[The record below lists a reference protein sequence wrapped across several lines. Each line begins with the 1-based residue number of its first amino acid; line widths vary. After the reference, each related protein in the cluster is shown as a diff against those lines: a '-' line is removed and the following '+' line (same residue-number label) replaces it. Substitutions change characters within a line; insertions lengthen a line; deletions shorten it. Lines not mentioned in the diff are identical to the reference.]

1 MVKATACESG
11 SLNFYRM
18 FESVEECCPELNNVV
33 DCCSIEFS
41 LIVTIR
47 ERNALAYVPDKIR
60 QSITFLLRGSYPSKC
75 LTKW

>member
-18 FESVEECCPELNNVV
+18 FESGEECCPELNSVV
-33 DCCSIEFS
+33 NCCSIEFS
-41 LIVTIR
+41 LIDSIR
-47 ERNALAYVPDKIR
+47 ERNALTYVPDKIR
-60 QSITFLLRGSYPSKC
+60 QSITFLLQGSYPSKC

>member
-18 FESVEECCPELNNVV
+18 FESVEECCPELNSVV
-33 DCCSIEFS
+33 NCCSIEFS

-60 QSITFLLRGSYPSKC
+60 QSITFLLRGSYPSKG
-75 LTKW
+75 LAT

>member
-18 FESVEECCPELNNVV
+18 FESVVECCPELNNVV

-47 ERNALAYVPDKIR
+47 ERNARAYVPDKDV

>member
-18 FESVEECCPELNNVV
+18 FESVEECCPELNSVV

-41 LIVTIR
+41 LIDSIR

-60 QSITFLLRGSYPSKC
+60 QSNTFLLWGSYPFKC

>member
-18 FESVEECCPELNNVV
+18 FENVEECCPELNSVI

-41 LIVTIR
+41 LIDSIR
-47 ERNALAYVPDKIR
+47 ERNARTYVPDKDV
-60 QSITFLLRGSYPSKC
+60 QSIALLLRGSYPSKC
-75 LTKW
+75 LTT

>member
-18 FESVEECCPELNNVV
+18 FESVEECYPELNSVV
-33 DCCSIEFS
+33 DCCSIGFS
-41 LIVTIR
+41 LIDSIR

-60 QSITFLLRGSYPSKC
+60 QSITLLLRGSYPSKC
-75 LTKW
+75 LTK

>member
-33 DCCSIEFS
+33 ACCSIEFS
-41 LIVTIR
+41 LIDTIR
-47 ERNALAYVPDKIR
+47 ERNARAYVSDKDV
-60 QSITFLLRGSYPSKC
+60 QSIALLLRGSYPSKC
-75 LTKW
+75 LTT

>member
-1 MVKATACESG
+1 MVKAAACESG

-18 FESVEECCPELNNVV
+18 FESVEECCPELNSVV

-41 LIVTIR
+41 LIDSIR
-47 ERNALAYVPDKIR
+47 ERNARAYVSDKIR

-75 LTKW
+75 LTK

>member
-18 FESVEECCPELNNVV
+18 FDNVEECCPELNNVV

-41 LIVTIR
+41 LIDIIR
-47 ERNALAYVPDKIR
+47 ERNALAHVSDKVV
-60 QSITFLLRGSYPSKC
+60 QSIALLLRGSYPPKC
-75 LTKW
+75 LTTW

>member
-11 SLNFYRM
+11 SLNFYHM
-18 FESVEECCPELNNVV
+18 FENVEECCPELNNVV

-41 LIVTIR
+41 LIGTIR
-47 ERNALAYVPDKIR
+47 ERNARAYVPDKIR
-60 QSITFLLRGSYPSKC
+60 QSITLLLRGSYPSKC

>member
-18 FESVEECCPELNNVV
+18 FENVEECCPELNSVV

-41 LIVTIR
+41 LIESIR
-47 ERNALAYVPDKIR
+47 ERNAHAYVSDKIR
-60 QSITFLLRGSYPSKC
+60 QSNTFLLRGSHPSEC
-75 LTKW
+75 LTI